1 MRIEMTFGL
10 LLGSEVMVLFEVINR
25 NNEVV
30 FWTEHFSCIPKKDEL
45 SDISKQYR
53 FRLDGKI
60 IALNKLLDKIDI
72 PEINPTIPKTTKA
85 KRLF

>member
-1 MRIEMTFGL
+1 MTFGL
-10 LLGSEVMVLFEVINR
+10 LLGSEVIVLFEVINH

-45 SDISKQYR
+45 SDINKQYR

-72 PEINPTIPKTTKA
+72 PEINPTMPKTTKA

>member
-1 MRIEMTFGL
+1 M
-10 LLGSEVMVLFEVINR
+10 LFEVINR

-30 FWTEHFSCIPKKDEL
+30 FWTEHYTCIPKKDEL
-45 SDISKQYR
+45 SEIGKQYR

-60 IALNKLLDKIDI
+60 IALNKLLDKTAIPDI
-72 PEINPTIPKTTKA
+72 EPTNTKVTKS

>member
-1 MRIEMTFGL
+1 M
-10 LLGSEVMVLFEVINR
+10 LFEVINHD
-25 NNEVV
+25 NNVV

-45 SDISKQYR
+45 SEISRQYR

-60 IALNKLLDKIDI
+60 ITLNKLLDKVDV
-72 PEINPTIPKTTKA
+72 PEIKPNIPKTTKA

>member
-1 MRIEMTFGL
+1 M
-10 LLGSEVMVLFEVINR
+10 LFEVINR

-30 FWTEHFSCIPKKDEL
+30 FWTEHYTCIPKKDEL
-45 SDISKQYR
+45 SEIGKQYR

-60 IALNKLLDKIDI
+60 IALNKLLDKTAIPDI
-72 PEINPTIPKTTKA
+72 EPTYTKVTKS

>member
-1 MRIEMTFGL
+1 M
-10 LLGSEVMVLFEVINR
+10 LFEVINHD
-25 NNEVV
+25 NNVV

-45 SDISKQYR
+45 SDISRQYR

-60 IALNKLLDKIDI
+60 IALNKLLDKVDV
-72 PEINPTIPKTTKA
+72 PEIKPNIPKTTKA

>member
-1 MRIEMTFGL
+1 MTFGL
-10 LLGSEVMVLFEVINR
+10 LLGSEVIVLFEVINR

-45 SDISKQYR
+45 SDIGKQYR
-53 FRLDGKI
+53 FRLDGKS

-85 KRLF
+85 

>member
-1 MRIEMTFGL
+1 M
-10 LLGSEVMVLFEVINR
+10 LFEVINR

-30 FWTEHFSCIPKKDEL
+30 FWTEHYTCIPKKDEL
-45 SDISKQYR
+45 SEIGKQYR

-60 IALNKLLDKIDI
+60 VALNKLLDKTAI
-72 PEINPTIPKTTKA
+72 PEIETTNTKVTKS